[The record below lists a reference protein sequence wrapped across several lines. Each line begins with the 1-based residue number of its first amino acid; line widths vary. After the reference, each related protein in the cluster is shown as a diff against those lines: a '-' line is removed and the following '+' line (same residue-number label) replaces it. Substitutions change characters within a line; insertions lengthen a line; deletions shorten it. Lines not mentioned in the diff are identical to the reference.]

1 LARAGYSVSA
11 VACEA
16 PAPTHWSR
24 RCSDRLFV
32 ADPLTD
38 EQTYVADLALAL
50 RRAPFAVLLPS
61 TDVALFVVS
70 KHRERLE
77 PLARIGL
84 PSHAAVEASLDKLVL
99 AREAAKVGLDPPPG
113 AACAGDSE
121 AIAAARDLG
130 FPVVVKPGRAVQ
142 GGQSPY
148 TRSVVSVVDDE
159 AALIR
164 AVAGLEPPFL
174 LQRYDHDQ
182 RVVSCS
188 GVRTDSGLLATLT
201 TKWHRTWPAVAGS
214 ASYSEVVPSPPDLVE
229 RVESLLAAIGFQGI
243 FELEVLDLGG
253 GRYGA
258 IDLNP
263 RLFGWLTLAVHA
275 GANLPALWCDWLC
288 DRNPAPAHA
297 SSGVRYRWEDGDA
310 RHSLWQLRRGNV
322 RAAAAVLRPR
332 RRVVHAFFELAD
344 PAPLP
349 AEIIFVTRRKV
360 RALLRDRAPPAPEVR
375 TRG

>member
-32 ADPLTD
+32 ADPVTD
-38 EQTYVADLALAL
+38 EQAYVADLEVIL
-50 RRAPFAVLLPS
+50 RREPYAALVPS

-70 KHRERLE
+70 KHRERLA
-77 PLARIGL
+77 PLVRIGL
-84 PSHAAVEASLDKLVL
+84 PSHEAVEASLDKLVL

-113 AACAGDSE
+113 VACSGE
-121 AIAAARDLG
+121 ADAVAAARDLG
-130 FPVVVKPGRAVQ
+130 YPVVVKPGRAVQ

-148 TRSVVSVVDDE
+148 TRRVVAVVEDE
-159 AALIR
+159 AALAR
-164 AVAGLEPPFL
+164 AFSGLEAPFL
-174 LQRYDHDQ
+174 VQRYDRDR

-188 GVRTDSGLLATLT
+188 GVRTDTGLLAVLT
-201 TKWHRTWPAVAGS
+201 TQWHRTWPALAGS
-214 ASYSEVVPSPPDLVE
+214 ASYSEVVPARSDLVE

-243 FELEVLDLGG
+243 FELEVLDLGDS
-253 GRYGA
+253 RYAA

-263 RLFGWLTLAVHA
+263 RLFGWLTLAVRA
-275 GANLPALWCDWLC
+275 GANLPALWCDWVC
-288 DRNPAPAHA
+288 GRDPAPAHA
-297 SSGVRYRWEDGDA
+297 VSGVRYRWEDGDA
-310 RHSLWQLRRGNV
+310 RHCVWQLRRGNV
-322 RAAAAVLRPR
+322 RAATAVLWPR

-349 AEIIFVTRRKV
+349 AEIVFLIRRKM
-360 RALLRDRAPPAPEVR
+360 RLRTRDRAPPAARVR
-375 TRG
+375 TKE